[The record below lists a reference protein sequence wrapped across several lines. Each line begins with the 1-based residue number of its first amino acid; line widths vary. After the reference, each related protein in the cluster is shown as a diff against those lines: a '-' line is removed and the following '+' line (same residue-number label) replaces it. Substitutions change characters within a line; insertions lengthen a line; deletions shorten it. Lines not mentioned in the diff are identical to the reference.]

1 MKKILSVPAA
11 ITIVAAGALVSCST
25 DSADDP
31 QSPVSSASQ
40 ESPSEENSSQGSE
53 AEAAKP
59 GTYQEYVA
67 LGDSYSAM
75 GSRAAETTGPAECF
89 RSADNYPSL
98 VAQHE
103 GIENFVDATCASAV
117 TVDILTTRA
126 GTDGPISAQLE
137 SLTED
142 TDLVTISIGGNDIG
156 FPAIAGCF
164 QEAMAAGVESDCA
177 SQFNRDEMT
186 SSVNEM
192 LFSVY
197 SSVQRQAPE
206 AKIVVTGYMP
216 LITDEGQCE
225 DAAFIS
231 DNDRGWAVGLTN
243 EINGRIEGI
252 SSEMRIPFVLPENA
266 YEHTVCAAPEERWT
280 DLTGAETGGYPMHP
294 TALGQEA
301 MADAIKA
308 SL

>member
-11 ITIVAAGALVSCST
+11 ITILAAGALVSCST
-25 DSADDP
+25 NSADNDS
-31 QSPVSSASQ
+31 SPASSVSQ
-40 ESPSEENSSQGSE
+40 ESPSEDISENS
-53 AEAAKP
+53 EAAAAGP
-59 GTYQEYVA
+59 RTYQEYVA

-75 GSRAAETTGPAECF
+75 GSRAAETTGPTECF

-103 GIENFVDATCASAV
+103 SIENFVDATCASAV
-117 TVDILTTRA
+117 TVDIITTRA
-126 GTDGPISAQLE
+126 GEEGPISAQLE

-164 QEAMAAGVESDCA
+164 QEAMAAGTESDCA

-197 SSVQRQAPE
+197 STVQREAPE
-206 AKIVVTGYMP
+206 AQVVVTGYMP

-252 SSEMRIPFVLPENA
+252 SSEMQIPFILPDNA
-266 YEHTVCAAPEERWT
+266 YEHTVCAAPEDRWT

-294 TALGQEA
+294 TALGQEV
-301 MADAIKA
+301 MADAIKDA
-308 SL
+308 I

>member
-11 ITIVAAGALVSCST
+11 ITIMAAGALVSCST
-25 DSADDP
+25 DSADNDS
-31 QSPVSSASQ
+31 SPASSTSQ
-40 ESPSEENSSQGSE
+40 EATTE
-53 AEAAKP
+53 AETP
-59 GTYQEYVA
+59 RTYQEYVA

-89 RSADNYPSL
+89 RSADNYPTL
-98 VAQHE
+98 VAQDE
-103 GIENFVDATCASAV
+103 RIENFVDATCASAV
-117 TVDILTTRA
+117 TVNILTTRA

-177 SQFNRDEMT
+177 PQFNRDEMT

-197 SSVQRQAPE
+197 SSVQQRSPE
-206 AKIVVTGYMP
+206 ARIVVTGYMP

-252 SSEMRIPFVLPENA
+252 SSEMQIPFILPDGA
-266 YEHTVCAAPEERWT
+266 YGHTVCAAPEERWT

-294 TALGQEA
+294 TAPGQEA

>member
-11 ITIVAAGALVSCST
+11 ITIMAAGTLVSCST
-25 DSADDP
+25 DSADNDS
-31 QSPVSSASQ
+31 SPASSTSQ
-40 ESPSEENSSQGSE
+40 VAATE
-53 AEAAKP
+53 AETP
-59 GTYQEYVA
+59 RTYQEYVA

-98 VAQHE
+98 VAQDE
-103 GIENFVDATCASAV
+103 RIENFVDATCASAV
-117 TVDILTTRA
+117 TADILTTRA

-142 TDLVTISIGGNDIG
+142 TDLVTISIAGNDIG

-197 SSVQRQAPE
+197 DSVQRRSPE
-206 AKIVVTGYMP
+206 AQIVGTGYMP

-231 DNDRGWAVGLTN
+231 DSDRGWAVGLTN

-252 SSEMRIPFVLPENA
+252 SSEMQIPFILPDGA
-266 YEHTVCAAPEERWT
+266 HEHTVCAAPEERWT

-294 TALGQEA
+294 TALGQEV

>member
-1 MKKILSVPAA
+1 MKKILSAPAA
-11 ITIVAAGALVSCST
+11 ITILAVGALSSCTTEPAENVRSPIASESSEASRSSGSAASTEAPAAAG
-25 DSADDP
+25 
-31 QSPVSSASQ
+31 
-40 ESPSEENSSQGSE
+40 
-53 AEAAKP
+53 
-59 GTYQEYVA
+59 TYEEYVA

-75 GSRAAETTGPAECF
+75 GSRDAAITGPAECF

-103 GIENFVDATCASAV
+103 GVENFVDATCSSAV
-117 TVDILTTRA
+117 TADILTTRA
-126 GTDGPISAQLE
+126 GTEEPIPAQLE
-137 SLTED
+137 SLSEN

-177 SQFNRDEMT
+177 SQFNPQALAG
-186 SSVNEM
+186 SVNEM

-197 SSVQRQAPE
+197 SNVQQRAPE
-206 AKIVVTGYMP
+206 AHVVVTGYMP
-216 LITDEGQCE
+216 LITDEGECA

-231 DNDRGWAVGLTN
+231 DNDRGWAIGLTN

-252 SSEMRIPFVLPENA
+252 SSEMQIPFILPYNSEQ
-266 YEHTVCAAPEERWT
+266 HTVCAAPGERWT

>member
-11 ITIVAAGALVSCST
+11 ITIMAAGALVSCST
-25 DSADDP
+25 DSADNDS
-31 QSPVSSASQ
+31 SPASSTSQ
-40 ESPSEENSSQGSE
+40 EATTE
-53 AEAAKP
+53 AETP
-59 GTYQEYVA
+59 RTYQEYVA

-89 RSADNYPSL
+89 RSADNYPTL
-98 VAQHE
+98 VAQDE
-103 GIENFVDATCASAV
+103 RIENFLDATCASAV
-117 TVDILTTRA
+117 TVNILTTRA

-177 SQFNRDEMT
+177 PQFNRDEMT

-197 SSVQRQAPE
+197 SSVQQRSPE
-206 AKIVVTGYMP
+206 ARIVVTGYMP

-231 DNDRGWAVGLTN
+231 DSDRGWAVGLTN

-252 SSEMRIPFVLPENA
+252 SSEMQIRFILPDGA

-294 TALGQEA
+294 TALGQEV
-301 MADAIKA
+301 MADAIRA

>member
-1 MKKILSVPAA
+1 MTKILSVPAA
-11 ITIVAAGALVSCST
+11 ITIMAAGALVSCST
-25 DSADDP
+25 DSADNDS
-31 QSPVSSASQ
+31 SPASSTSQ
-40 ESPSEENSSQGSE
+40 EATTE
-53 AEAAKP
+53 AETP
-59 GTYQEYVA
+59 RTYQEYVA

-98 VAQHE
+98 VAQDE
-103 GIENFVDATCASAV
+103 RIENFVDATCASAV
-117 TVDILTTRA
+117 TLDILTTRA

-177 SQFNRDEMT
+177 PQFNRDEMT

-197 SSVQRQAPE
+197 SSVQQRSPE
-206 AKIVVTGYMP
+206 ARIVVTGYMP

-252 SSEMRIPFVLPENA
+252 SSEMQIPFILPDGA

-294 TALGQEA
+294 TALGQDV

>member
-11 ITIVAAGALVSCST
+11 ITILAAGALVSCST
-25 DSADDP
+25 ESTEDA
-31 QSPVSSASQ
+31 QSPSTASSSSAAPQ
-40 ESPSEENSSQGSE
+40 ETATESDAPS
-53 AEAAKP
+53 
-59 GTYQEYVA
+59 TYQEYVA

-103 GIENFVDATCASAV
+103 GIENFVDATCSSAV
-117 TVDILTTRA
+117 TADILTARA
-126 GTDGPISAQLE
+126 GTNGPISAQLE

-164 QEAMAAGVESDCA
+164 QEALAAGVESDCA
-177 SQFNRDEMT
+177 SKFNRDEMT

-197 SSVQRQAPE
+197 SSVQQRSPE

-216 LITDEGQCE
+216 LVAEEGACE

-243 EINGRIEGI
+243 EINGRIKGI
-252 SSEMRIPFVLPENA
+252 SSEMRIPFVLPQDA
-266 YEHTVCAAPEERWT
+266 YEHTVCAPPEERWT

-308 SL
+308 EL